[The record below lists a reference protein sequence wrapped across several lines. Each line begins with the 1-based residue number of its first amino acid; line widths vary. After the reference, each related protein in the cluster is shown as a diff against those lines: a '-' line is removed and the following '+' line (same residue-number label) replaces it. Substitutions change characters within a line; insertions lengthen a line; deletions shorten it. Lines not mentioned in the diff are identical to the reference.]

1 MHAGIKQEAP
11 MIEAKA
17 VRIVGKGDVD
27 VLQLGSLAVAEP
39 GPSEL
44 LVRVAAAGLNRA
56 DTLQR
61 KGFYPAPKGVV
72 ADVPGLEFAGHV
84 ERVGERVQDF
94 AVGDAVM
101 GIVGGGAMATH
112 LVVHEREAVRVPAG
126 MPIEEAAAIPE
137 VFMTAYDAMFLQ
149 AGLRMGEVVLV
160 HAVGSGV
167 GTAALQLG
175 LSAGARVVG
184 TSRTEDKL
192 TRCRALGLEHALQV
206 QDKTFAKAV
215 QQSLQGQGADVILDS
230 VGAAYLGENILAL
243 NSCGRIVVVGLLGG
257 ASGELPLGLLLAK
270 RGRVMGT
277 VLRSRSLEEKASVA
291 QAFSREVL
299 PLFQQGKLKPIVD
312 SVLPMSEVRT
322 AHQRM
327 EKNDSFGKI
336 VLRW

>member
-1 MHAGIKQEAP
+1 

-27 VLQLGSLAVAEP
+27 VLTLGDLSIAEP

-72 ADVPGLEFAGHV
+72 ADVPGLEYAGRV

-112 LVVHEREAVRVPAG
+112 LVVHERETVRVPSG
-126 MPIEEAAAIPE
+126 MPLEEAAAIPE
-137 VFMTAYDAMFLQ
+137 VFMTAYDAVFGQ
-149 AGLRMGEVVLV
+149 AGLRMGEVLLV

-192 TRCRALGLEHALQV
+192 ARCRELGLSHGLLVKDKSFVKAL
-206 QDKTFAKAV
+206 DGLA
-215 QQSLQGQGADVILDS
+215 ADVILDS
-230 VGAAYLGENILAL
+230 IGAAYLGENIQALA
-243 NSCGRIVVVGLLGG
+243 SCGRLVVVGLLGG
-257 ASGELPLGLLLAK
+257 ATGELPLGALLAK
-270 RGRVMGT
+270 RARVMGT
-277 VLRSRSLEEKASVA
+277 VLRSRALEEKATLA
-291 QAFSREVL
+291 RAFTREVL
-299 PLFQQGKLKPIVD
+299 PLFEQGKLKPIVD

-336 VLRW
+336 VLRWD

>member
-1 MHAGIKQEAP
+1 

-27 VLQLGSLAVAEP
+27 ALQLGSISVAEP

-61 KGFYPAPKGVV
+61 KGFYPAPKGVI
-72 ADVPGLEFAGHV
+72 ADVPGLEYAGVV

-94 AVGDAVM
+94 AVGDPVM
-101 GIVGGGAMATH
+101 GIVGGGAMASH
-112 LVVHEREAVRVPAG
+112 LVVHEREAVRVPSG
-126 MPIEEAAAIPE
+126 MPLEEAAAIPE
-137 VFMTAYDAMFLQ
+137 VFMTAYDAVFGQ
-149 AGLRMGEVVLV
+149 AGLRIGEVLLV

-175 LSAGARVVG
+175 LAAGARVFG

-192 TRCRALGLEHALQV
+192 TRCRALGLQHALLV
-206 QDKTFAKAV
+206 KDKTFAKE
-215 QQSLQGQGADVILDS
+215 LGQGADVILDS
-230 VGAAYLGENILAL
+230 VGAAYLGENINALAT
-243 NSCGRIVVVGLLGG
+243 SGRIVVVGLLGG
-257 ASGELPLGLLLAK
+257 ATGELPLGALLAK

-277 VLRSRSLEEKASVA
+277 VLRSRALEEKASLA
-291 QAFSREVL
+291 RAFTREVL
-299 PLFQQGKLKPIVD
+299 PLFEQGKLKPIVD
-312 SVLPMSEVRT
+312 SVLPMSEIKT